1 MNKEYLRRTD
11 GSTYI
16 LDPEEFQGPAGPQGP
31 AYALTDADKKQIVN
45 AVVAALP
52 VYAGEVA

>member
-1 MNKEYLRRTD
+1 MSNEYLRRAD
-11 GSTYI
+11 GSTYV

-31 AYALTDADKKQIVN
+31 AYALTDADKKEIVN

-52 VYAGEVA
+52 VYNGEVV